1 MGGKYPLQQQE
12 TLEPEVIQL
21 QFQSLLIPFYCCA
34 IIANFFRSKA
44 SNTTPLYLRSLES
57 PFLDG

>member
-34 IIANFFRSKA
+34 IIATVLA
-44 SNTTPLYLRSLES
+44 L
-57 PFLDG
+57 